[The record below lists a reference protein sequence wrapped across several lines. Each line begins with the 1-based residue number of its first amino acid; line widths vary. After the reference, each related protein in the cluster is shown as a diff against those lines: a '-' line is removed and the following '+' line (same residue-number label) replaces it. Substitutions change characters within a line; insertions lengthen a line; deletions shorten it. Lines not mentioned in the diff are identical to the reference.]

1 MNFSSLNINFMKWR
15 KPAAVLS
22 ILFMLIAVISLF
34 VHSLNFGLEFT
45 GGTLVEVSYP
55 AAVELEPVRNLL
67 ENTGYKGARVQHF
80 GGATEILVRI
90 PPQDQLSAEDKN
102 HLGQRVVAKLQSISQ
117 GAITLKRVEFI
128 GPQVGAELKEQS
140 SAAVLLALLC
150 MFMFVSFRF
159 KWKFAAGTLIALLHD
174 TLVVVG
180 IFSLFKLPFDLNVL
194 AAVLAV
200 IGYSLNDTI
209 VVADRIRE
217 NFRLMPHENPITV
230 INASLN
236 QTLSRTMIT
245 SFLTFLS
252 LVAFL
257 VLGGEQLFGMSL
269 ALVLGIIVGTYS
281 SIYVVAA
288 FLLFMNV
295 KSQDFLETSAQEIDD
310 RP

>member
-1 MNFSSLNINFMKWR
+1 MNFSNLNFDFMRWR

-22 ILFMLIAVISLF
+22 ILFMLLAVVSLA
-34 VHSLNFGLEFT
+34 VRSLNFGLEFT

-55 AAVELEPVRNLL
+55 AAVELEPVRQLL
-67 ENTGYKGARVQHF
+67 DHSGYAGARVQHF
-80 GGATEILVRI
+80 GSVTEMLVRI
-90 PPQDQLSAEDKN
+90 PPQDQLKNEDKN
-102 HLGQRVVAKLQSISQ
+102 HLGQRVLAQLQSIS
-117 GAITLKRVEFI
+117 AEPITLKRVEFV

-150 MFMFVSFRF
+150 MFVFVSFRF
-159 KWKFAAGTLIALLHD
+159 KLKFAMGTLIALLHD

-180 IFSLFKLPFDLNVL
+180 IFSVLKIPFDLNVL

-217 NFRLMPHENPITV
+217 NFRLMPNQTPIAV

-236 QTLSRTMIT
+236 QTLSRTIIT
-245 SFLTFLS
+245 SFLTLLS
-252 LVAFL
+252 LIAFL

-269 ALVLGIIVGTYS
+269 ALVIGIVVGTYS

-288 FLLFMNV
+288 FLIFMKV
-295 KSQDFLETSAQEIDD
+295 TREDFLELPKEALDD

>member
-1 MNFSSLNINFMKWR
+1 MNFSTLNIDFMKWR
-15 KPAAVLS
+15 KPSAVLS
-22 ILFMLIAVISLF
+22 IVFMLFAVVSL
-34 VHSLNFGLEFT
+34 VIHSLNFGLEFT

-55 AAVELEPVRNLL
+55 TAVELEPIRDLL

-90 PPQDQLSAEDKN
+90 PPQDQLKAEDKT
-102 HLGQRVVAKLQSISQ
+102 HLGQRVVAHLQSISKS
-117 GAITLKRVEFI
+117 AITLKRVEFI

-150 MFMFVSFRF
+150 MCVFVSFRF

-180 IFSLFKLPFDLNVL
+180 IFSIFKIPFDLNVL

-217 NFRLMPHENPITV
+217 NFRLMPEHSPIAI

-245 SFLTFLS
+245 SLLTFLS

-269 ALVLGIIVGTYS
+269 ALVLGIVVGTYS

-288 FLLFMNV
+288 FLLLMKV
-295 KSQDFLETSAQEIDD
+295 THEDFLETSVEELDD